1 MGQPTPKV
9 LASEEKAT
17 TTLAFVLVSLLP
29 SVAFVLMGLYV
40 LSSVW
45 PQTFVSYLI
54 QKKDPHFLAFFFLLT
69 CNTLQIP

>member
-54 QKKDPHFLAFFFLLT
+54 KKKKTPTF
-69 CNTLQIP
+69 